1 MFGKKF
7 LSIVFD
13 YVCKAF
19 NLVSLKVL
27 FLLFVFIKDSSAFE
41 PLIYMRPNETPMFTE
56 LYQRYGLLNPP
67 GLHVFESGVYIGQP
81 GEKGPLVIPSSVAFF
96 KDIAQT
102 LRDYHTRL
110 GNLELFLDPNENK
123 SVFSPSNG
131 SLQII
136 FGLVYAIAM
145 TEPQKHFLF
154 VEKIPFYSFHEHA
167 ISYRPYPNVRFQGF
181 NDPSEIKLNPDET
194 LVEFVTSP
202 NNPDGKFREPYTQAN
217 IIIADFV
224 FASPSYGNDGTGYIK
239 DNIAWVSR
247 ARREGKHVFTFN
259 SVSKALGKP
268 GYRLGY
274 IWFPMHD
281 TYAASI
287 FHNFFSYLWK
297 LTVGTSSPGTADALN
312 LMSALLSLP
321 DAGQSLRNDA
331 FKTIVKRHDIVKSE
345 LLKRYPGTEVVSIPG
360 SPTLF
365 AKLHNSNNT
374 PMTGEDIIFNDLNV
388 AVDNGNTMGASDSF
402 IRINLC
408 GYSGDLAEFLNRLAN
423 AKKYQ
428 ANDLLVSR
436 ANHCSHT
443 TIHSNE
449 TVSYVVKPND
459 CNIDID
465 AKDRNIQIILPPF
478 INYQRSN
485 LISIRKIDSTDHL
498 VTVQTNKSLITLKK
512 KDEQL
517 RMQWNQPF
525 FLNGQWQTITP

>member
-1 MFGKKF
+1 MQT
-7 LSIVFD
+7 IVTPS
-13 YVCKAF
+13 A
-19 NLVSLKVL
+19 LKLTTML
-27 FLLFVFIKDSSAFE
+27 FLLIIFTKFSIASE

-67 GLHVFESGVYIGQP
+67 ALHVFESGVYIGQP

-96 KDIAQT
+96 NDIEQT
-102 LRDYHTRL
+102 LRAYHTRL

-123 SVFSPSNG
+123 YVFSPSNG

-136 FGLVYAIAM
+136 FGLVYAIAT

-202 NNPDGKFREPYTQAN
+202 NNPDGKFREPYTKAN

-224 FASPSYGNDGTGYIK
+224 FASPSYGSDGTGYIK
-239 DNIAWVSR
+239 DNIAWVAQ

-312 LMSALLSLP
+312 LISALLSLP

-345 LLKRYPGTEVVSIPG
+345 LLRRYPGTEVTSIPG

-365 AKLHNSNNT
+365 AKLHSSDST
-374 PMTGEDIIFNDLNV
+374 PMTGEDIIFKDLNV
-388 AVDNGNTMGASDSF
+388 AVDNGNTMGASNSF

-423 AKKYQ
+423 TKKYQ
-428 ANDLLVSR
+428 ADDLLVS
-436 ANHCSHT
+436 AVNHCSHT

-449 TVSYVVKPND
+449 NVSYVVKPND

-465 AKDRNIQIILPPF
+465 ARDGNVQIILPPF

-485 LISIRKIDSTDHL
+485 LISIRKIDHTDHS
-498 VTVQTNKSLITLKK
+498 VIVEANKSLITLKK